1 MIKSFAN
8 MIISFMHQAIKLEQN
23 FILEIIQAI
32 NFKWTNIAL
41 LQAIKLRQV
50 IIVLLQVIK
59 LRQVIIVLLQVIIIL
74 FQIIELKQVIKLL
87 QATIVLLQAIKPKQA
102 IMLLQAIKVR
112 QVLVKLPFMAL
123 IINTKLIQKPSILEV
138 ELLDIY
144 MMVNYMP
151 SEILTY

>member
-32 NFKWTNIAL
+32 NFKWTN
-41 LQAIKLRQV
+41 
-50 IIVLLQVIK
+50 IVLLQVIK

>member
-32 NFKWTNIAL
+32 NFKWTNIVL
-41 LQAIKLRQV
+41 LQVIKLRQA
-50 IIVLLQVIK
+50 IK